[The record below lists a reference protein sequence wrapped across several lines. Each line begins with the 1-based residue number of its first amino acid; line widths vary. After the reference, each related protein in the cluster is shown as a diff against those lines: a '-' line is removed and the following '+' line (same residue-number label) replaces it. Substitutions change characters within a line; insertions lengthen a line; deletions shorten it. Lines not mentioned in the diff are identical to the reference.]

1 MFMSLKER
9 FKNPYFILGLVGI
22 IFSAAGID
30 FESLTNWSILWQNV
44 LGILNN
50 PYLLMSVVMAVLG
63 VFVDPS
69 TEGFRDKETITPQK
83 KVKNLTK

>member
-1 MFMSLKER
+1 MSLKER

-69 TEGFRDKETITPQK
+69 TKGLKDKTNTTPA
-83 KVKNLTK
+83 KNARKSER

>member
-1 MFMSLKER
+1 MSLKER

-22 IFSAAGID
+22 VFSAAGID

-69 TEGFRDKETITPQK
+69 SKGLKDKTDTT
-83 KVKNLTK
+83 LTKNTRKSER

>member
-1 MFMSLKER
+1 MNMKDRL
-9 FKNPYFILGLVGI
+9 KNPYFIIGLVGV

-50 PYLLMSVVMAVLG
+50 PFLLVSVITALIG
-63 VFVDPS
+63 VFVDP
-69 TEGFRDKETITPQK
+69 TTQGFTDS
-83 KVKNLTK
+83 KN

>member
-1 MFMSLKER
+1 MSLKER

-69 TEGFRDKETITPQK
+69 SKGLKDKTNTTPA
-83 KVKNLTK
+83 KNTRKSER